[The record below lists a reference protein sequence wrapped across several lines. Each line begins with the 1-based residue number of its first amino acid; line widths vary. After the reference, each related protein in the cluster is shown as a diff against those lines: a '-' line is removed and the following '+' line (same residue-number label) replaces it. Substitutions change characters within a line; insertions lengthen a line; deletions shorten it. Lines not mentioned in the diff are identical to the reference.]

1 MTNSDEKLKILQ
13 MVQSGK
19 ITSEDAIKLLDA
31 IGEDETEVKAEPMTI
46 TASAGPKNKKRYLR
60 VRINANDTEN
70 GKAKVNVNI
79 PLQLAKKVTGIM
91 KFIPN
96 NVKDDLQ
103 KDGID
108 LDGMDIAGM
117 IEMIENGEMDENL
130 VDIEAG
136 EDGKG
141 ATVKVYV
148 D

>member
-13 MVQSGK
+13 MLQAGK
-19 ITSEDAIKLLDA
+19 ITSEDAIKLIDA
-31 IGEDETEVKAEPMTI
+31 IGEDEPETKTDPMTV
-46 TASAGPKNKKRYLR
+46 TARAGGKGKNKYLR
-60 VRINANDTEN
+60 VRIIANDSEN

-79 PLQLAKKVTGIM
+79 PLLLAKKATGIM

-96 NVKDDLQ
+96 NVKADLQ

-117 IEMIENGEMDENL
+117 IELIENGEMDENL

-136 EDGKG
+136 ENGKG